1 MALVGFLNSYLLS
14 DIGEII
20 ADWVTGLGIPHWLA
34 VMFIAMLPIVELR
47 GALPLAIIWFKMNW
61 HWALMISI
69 IGNLIPI
76 PFILA
81 LFPTAEKILRRL
93 KPFELFF
100 DWIFKRTRRN
110 AGKKVT
116 RFRHIALI
124 LFVAIPLPITG
135 AWTGCLVAYLYDLN
149 RVKSFFFISLGV
161 LIAGFIVLGTVAL
174 GISDTLGVWGIVYAV
189 EVIAILVALNRLLM
203 KLE

>member
-1 MALVGFLNSYLLS
+1 LNQYLLN
-14 DIGEII
+14 DIGNTIS
-20 ADWVTGLGIPHWLA
+20 DWLLDLGIPQEL
-34 VMFIAMLPIVELR
+34 VIIFISMLPILELR
-47 GALPLAIIWFKMNW
+47 GALPVAMLIFDMPWY
-61 HWALMISI
+61 WALIVSV

-76 PFILA
+76 PFILIF
-81 LFPTAEKILRRL
+81 FPTAEKILRHLR
-93 KPFELFF
+93 PFELFF
-100 DWIFKRTRRN
+100 DWIFKRTRKN

-149 RVKSFFFISLGV
+149 RVKSFFFISVGV
-161 LIAGFIVLGTVAL
+161 VIAGFVVAGTVAL
-174 GISDTLGVWGIVYAV
+174 GVNESLGLWGIIYAV